1 MKKLA
6 TLAMGFMLSMSVM
19 ANTAYEQGLYYYD
32 LGTDDGYRQAFSYFS
47 QAAEQGDSEAQLKL
61 GYMYYHG
68 YGVRQDYHQ
77 AFNWF
82 AKAAAQNNAMAQSN
96 IAILYY
102 NGQGVRQSY
111 SLAKEWSGKACD
123 NGDQYSCD
131 KYREL
136 NQQGY

>member
-1 MKKLA
+1 
-6 TLAMGFMLSMSVM
+6 
-19 ANTAYEQGLYYYD
+19 
-32 LGTDDGYRQAFSYFS
+32 
-47 QAAEQGDSEAQLKL
+47 
-61 GYMYYHG
+61 MYGHG
-68 YGVRQDYHQ
+68 YGIRQDYKQ

-96 IAILYY
+96 IAALYY